1 MEKGVWIKY
10 DGKNQPDMEVQ
21 VRVRFPDG
29 WVSAE
34 DDWDTASGW
43 SWGYGDDPDLIS
55 HFMVKP
61 D

>member
-10 DGKNQPDMEVQ
+10 DGTNKPEDHIP

-29 WVSAE
+29 WVSDDE
-34 DDWDTASGW
+34 DYDNAGTWCWQVGSH
-43 SWGYGDDPDLIS
+43 DDDIS
-55 HFMVKP
+55 HFMIKP